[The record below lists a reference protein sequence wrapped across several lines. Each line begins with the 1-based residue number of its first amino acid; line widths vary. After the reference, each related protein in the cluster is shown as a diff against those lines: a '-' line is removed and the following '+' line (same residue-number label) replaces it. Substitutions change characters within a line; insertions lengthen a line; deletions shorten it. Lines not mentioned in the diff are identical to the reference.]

1 MISNVHAQSLYSLR
15 SHGLYLV
22 RLLCPWSFPGKNTG
36 VGCHFLLQGFFPT
49 QGMSPQLL
57 HLLPWQ
63 VLYHLPRGEPGS
75 MAQPEEPLRALLE
88 VRLIFTKVMG
98 CKWRPEGNGAFAL
111 GICRLVHPKS
121 RSRQAEARIMVNS
134 GPRTGTRG
142 MLQTWRYG
150 L

>member
-1 MISNVHAQSLYSLR
+1 
-15 SHGLYLV
+15 
-22 RLLCPWSFPGKNTG
+22 
-36 VGCHFLLQGFFPT
+36 
-49 QGMSPQLL
+49 
-57 HLLPWQ
+57 
-63 VLYHLPRGEPGS
+63 

-88 VRLIFTKVMG
+88 VRLIFTKAMG

-134 GPRTGTRG
+134 GPRTATRG